1 VRFWI
6 IAGMGVVTG
15 LGVFYGEWFGRVG
28 GTG

>member
-15 LGVFYGEWFGRVG
+15 LGVFYGEWIARVG
-28 GTG
+28 PL